1 MKDPIKKILVTAD
14 GSAESESVFA
24 AIMPLVRADD
34 PQVSVLYVI
43 EDPEKSFMPPARLAK
58 ACGALRGAGV
68 NAFLEIREGPPAEEI
83 LQAAREKKSDL
94 IAMSTHGRGGVA
106 RLIAGSVAEEVLR
119 RSKVP
124 VLMTRPETPVQ
135 AWKRIAV
142 ALDGSE
148 RSEAILPEAAALA
161 KKLGAVLEV
170 IHVIHPVVAGAAG
183 EIPVVL
189 PPKDPMPYL
198 KGVLKRL
205 EAEGLPPQ
213 VAILEGGTSQAI
225 VRHLEASG
233 AGLLCM
239 TTHGRTGMTR
249 ILLGS
254 VAEEVL
260 RKAPC
265 PVLLRRNVP
274 APEEAPKAKRL
285 DGAKVH

>member
-1 MKDPIKKILVTAD
+1 MNDPIKKILVTTD
-14 GSAESESVFA
+14 GSPESESVFP
-24 AIMPLVRADD
+24 AIMPIVRTDD

-43 EDPEKSFMPPARLAK
+43 EDPDASFMPPARLAK
-58 ACGALRGAGV
+58 ACGALRAANV
-68 NAFLEIREGPPAEEI
+68 RASLEVREGIPAEEI
-83 LQAAREKKSDL
+83 LRAAREKKADL
-94 IAMSTHGRGGVA
+94 IAMSTHGRGGVV

-124 VLMTRPETPVQ
+124 VLMTRPETPIHS
-135 AWKRIAV
+135 WKRIAV

-148 RSEAILPEAAALA
+148 RSETILPEAAALA
-161 KKLGAVLEV
+161 KKMGAVLEV
-170 IHVIHPVVAGAAG
+170 LHVIHPVVAGGAG
-183 EIPVVL
+183 EVPVVL

-198 KGVLKRL
+198 NGILKRL
-205 EAEGLPPQ
+205 AAEGLPPQ
-213 VAILEGGTSQAI
+213 VAVLEGGTSQAI
-225 VRHLEASG
+225 LRHLEASG

-254 VAEEVL
+254 VAEEIL

-274 APEEAPKAKRL
+274 LSEEAPKAKRPE
-285 DGAKVH
+285 GAKAH

>member
-1 MKDPIKKILVTAD
+1 MNDPIKKILVTTD
-14 GSAESESVFA
+14 GSPESESVFP
-24 AIMPLVRADD
+24 AIMPIVRADD
-34 PQVSVLYVI
+34 PEVSVLYVI
-43 EDPEKSFMPPARLAK
+43 EDPDASFMPPARLAK
-58 ACGALRGAGV
+58 ACGALRAANV
-68 NAFLEIREGPPAEEI
+68 RASLEIREGAPAEEI
-83 LQAAREKKSDL
+83 LRAAREKKADL
-94 IAMSTHGRGGVA
+94 IAMSTHGRGGVV

-124 VLMTRPETPVQ
+124 VLMTRPETPVHP
-135 AWKRIAV
+135 WKRIAV

-161 KKLGAVLEV
+161 KKMGAVLEV
-170 IHVIHPVVAGAAG
+170 LHVVHPVVAGGAG

-189 PPKDPMPYL
+189 PPPDPMPYL
-198 KGVLKRL
+198 DGVLKRL
-205 EAEGLPPQ
+205 AAEGLPPQ

-225 VRHLEASG
+225 LRHLEASG

-254 VAEEVL
+254 VAEEIL

-274 APEEAPKAKRL
+274 LSEEAPKAMNR

>member
-1 MKDPIKKILVTAD
+1 MNDPIKKILVTTD
-14 GSAESESVFA
+14 GSPESESVFP
-24 AIMPLVRADD
+24 AIMPIVRAED
-34 PQVSVLYVI
+34 PEVSVLYVI
-43 EDPEKSFMPPARLAK
+43 EDPDASFMPPARLAK
-58 ACGALRGAGV
+58 ACGALRAANV
-68 NAFLEIREGPPAEEI
+68 RASLEVREGVPAEEI
-83 LQAAREKKSDL
+83 LRAAREKKADL

-119 RSKVP
+119 KSKVP
-124 VLMTRPETPVQ
+124 VLVTRPETAVHP
-135 AWKRIAV
+135 WKRIAV

-161 KKLGAVLEV
+161 KKMGAVLEV
-170 IHVIHPVVAGAAG
+170 LHVIHPVVAGGAG
-183 EIPVVL
+183 EVPVVL

-198 KGVLKRL
+198 DGVLKRL
-205 EAEGLPPQ
+205 AAEGLPPQ

-225 VRHLEASG
+225 LRHLEASG

-254 VAEEVL
+254 VAEEIL

-274 APEEAPKAKRL
+274 LSEEAPKAMTR

>member
-1 MKDPIKKILVTAD
+1 MKDPIKKILVTSD
-14 GSAESESVFA
+14 GSPESESVFA
-24 AIMPLVRADD
+24 AIMPLVKADD

-43 EDPEKSFMPPARLAK
+43 EDPESSFMPPARMAK
-58 ACGALRGAGV
+58 ACGALRAANV
-68 NAFLEIREGPPAEEI
+68 NAFLEIREGPPAEQI

-106 RLIAGSVAEEVLR
+106 RMIAGSVAEEVLR

-124 VLMTRPETPVQ
+124 VLLTRPETPVHP
-135 AWKRIAV
+135 WKRIAV

-161 KKLGAVLEV
+161 KKMGAVLEV
-170 IHVIHPVVAGAAG
+170 IHVIHPVIAGGAG

-198 KGVLKRL
+198 NGVLKRL
-205 EAEGLPPQ
+205 AAEGLPPQ

-274 APEEAPKAKRL
+274 EAEEAPKAKRR
-285 DGAKVH
+285 DRAKVY